1 MEKQNWNLQPGIQMD
16 PKVAEDVA
24 RMACALKSL
33 HVYASML
40 IEEENCPEDLRTTVQ
55 DGLDAMARVF
65 QW

>member
-1 MEKQNWNLQPGIQMD
+1 MDKQNWNLQAGISMD
-16 PKVAEDVA
+16 PQVAEDVA

-40 IEEENCPEDLRTTVQ
+40 IEEENCPEDLRQTVQ
-55 DGLDAMARVF
+55 EGLDAMARIF

>member
-1 MEKQNWNLQPGIQMD
+1 MEKQNWTLQNGVQMD
-16 PKVAEDVA
+16 PKLADDVA

-40 IEEENCPEDLRTTVQ
+40 IEEENCPDDLRQTVQ
-55 DGLDAMARVF
+55 EGLDAMGRIF

>member
-1 MEKQNWNLQPGIQMD
+1 MEKQNWTLQNGVQMD
-16 PKVAEDVA
+16 PKVADDVA

-40 IEEENCPEDLRTTVQ
+40 IEEESCPDDLRQTVQ
-55 DGLDAMARVF
+55 EGLDAMGRVF